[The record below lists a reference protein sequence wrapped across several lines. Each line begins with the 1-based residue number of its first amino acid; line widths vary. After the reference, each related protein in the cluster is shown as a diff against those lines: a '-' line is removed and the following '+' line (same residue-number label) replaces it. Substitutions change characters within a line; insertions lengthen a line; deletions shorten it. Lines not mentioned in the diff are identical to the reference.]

1 MKAGMMGSKWRATIA
16 RPGGV
21 SGLAILLGA
30 CAAMHFQAPNVT
42 PTNVELVEAQMFEQ
56 RFKVRLHVENP
67 NDRDLPIK
75 SANAKLRIEDVEV
88 GQGETA
94 QPFTVPARG
103 ATDFDMIVTTN
114 FATSL
119 PGLFTRVIRGGDLPH
134 YQLSGWVHTDIGM
147 LPPIPFSKSGQIA
160 PP

>member
-1 MKAGMMGSKWRATIA
+1 MIGSKLRARLTRQGA
-16 RPGGV
+16 V
-21 SGLAILLGA
+21 SGLVILLGA
-30 CAAMHFQAPNVT
+30 CAAMHLQAPSVT
-42 PTNVELVEAQMFEQ
+42 PTNVELVDAQMFEQ
-56 RFKVRLHVENP
+56 HFKVRLHVENP

-75 SANAKLRIEDVEV
+75 SANAKLKIEDVEV

-94 QPFTVPARG
+94 QPFNVPARG

-119 PGLFTRVIRGGDLPH
+119 PGLFTRIIRGGDLPH

-160 PP
+160 PQ

>member
-1 MKAGMMGSKWRATIA
+1 
-16 RPGGV
+16 
-21 SGLAILLGA
+21 
-30 CAAMHFQAPNVT
+30 MHFQAPSVT
-42 PTNVELVEAQMFEQ
+42 PTNVEVIEAQMFEQ
-56 RFKVRLHVENP
+56 RFKVTLHVENP

-75 SANAKLRIEDVEV
+75 SANAKLQIEDVEV
-88 GQGETA
+88 GHGETA

-114 FATSL
+114 VATTL
-119 PGLFTRVIRGGDLPH
+119 PGLLTRIVRGGDLPH
-134 YQLSGWVHTDIGM
+134 YQLSGWVHTDIGL